1 MKQIFSLQNQCS
13 TQKETRCIFLI
24 LTTLLLIIILMDISF
39 QSASALDFS
48 FTSPEEAK
56 LGEELI
62 ITLDSDSPD
71 THDIK
76 VFIHKSEDQTIERN
90 EYISEVY
97 NDEWSDPWYYI
108 QGAFP
113 SSKEIKIRSLESCNY
128 NICVRLRS
136 ETKSTFTECKPIT
149 ITENANQQNQER
161 KEENNDDEETEKKE
175 ETDANKET
183 VSLTAN
189 NIQQAPDQI
198 NRDGKIILN
207 QRDENQETETQKTFT
222 TKTHKTR
229 QWILYSFL
237 GFCILIIILLA
248 LKQL

>member
-24 LTTLLLIIILMDISF
+24 LTTLLLIIILMVISF
-39 QSASALDFS
+39 QSARALDFS

-56 LGEELI
+56 LGEELL

-76 VFIHKSEDQTIERN
+76 VFIHKSRDQTIERN
-90 EYISEVY
+90 EYISEIY

-113 SSKEIKIRSLESCNY
+113 SSKEIKIRPLESGNY

-207 QRDENQETETQKTFT
+207 QRDKNQETETQKTFT